1 MDQPIMLPLDQI
13 KRCIVEKESFVL
25 QGGAGSGKT
34 ETLKQTV
41 QFVTENYPEKKIVCI
56 THTNKA
62 VDEIISRVGSE
73 HEISTIHS
81 FLNSLI
87 GSYKRNLLKLL
98 PELFHVSKFERIHV
112 EQYNDE
118 KTQKLEEHKRYE
130 KTYKSFIKRR
140 FTVLGEAIDKVIG
153 KREYDK
159 DPEKY
164 NNELNALIEELNFSI
179 SCSIAQHSYN
189 DISYNKTPFNNFSN
203 ATFGHD
209 GLVDISALLFE
220 RYPNI
225 GKIVS
230 DKYDCIFID
239 EYQDTNES
247 IIQSLLSY
255 MPDSR
260 KTTVGLFGDSEQ
272 AIYEDGIGSAV
283 NFINAG
289 RLALIEKE
297 DNFRCS
303 PQVIDVAN
311 KFRSDTLTQEVALK
325 EIDGVLESKESREG
339 SAKLIYAIK
348 GTKPEKPK
356 GLKQNSTPEEKGEH
370 SSRVDQYDNQLELYK
385 AENTRKLDALI
396 NHAKHGIG
404 EHMVL
409 KLPNKAV
416 AQDAGFGNLY
426 KLFNDCYS
434 NPREKIKEHLDK
446 LQFGQLAEILKLFE
460 SSKTEKKIFNRLITQ
475 LKRQGF
481 VIRTSHDKKSLHT
494 TLSAL
499 SNSGKSAH
507 EVIVDA
513 INTKIIPIADS
524 RKAYLY
530 RKNSELKQIESEYYL
545 DAFKKLKEKGCNTKL
560 RMIKYLKENETKNIS
575 EKIIEDQFEERMSDI
590 RTQEFYK
597 GLFGTNINFEEILAF
612 YRYEDD
618 DSNFMTMHKTK
629 GTGIENVIVVLE
641 EYNWT
646 KYDFSSCFKQG
657 DNNSARQALTTK
669 LLYVA
674 CSRTIKNLVCVRLID
689 DSNEAENMKVFFED
703 CTEVVV

>member
-1 MDQPIMLPLDQI
+1 MDQPIMLPIDKI
-13 KRCIVEKESFVL
+13 KRCIVEKQSFVL

-34 ETLKQTV
+34 ETLKRTV
-41 QFVTENYPEKKIVCI
+41 QFVAENYPGKKIVCI

-62 VDEIISRVGSE
+62 VDEIISRTGSE

-87 GSYKRNLLKLL
+87 KPYKRNLLKLL
-98 PELFHVSKFERIHV
+98 PELFYVSKFERIHL
-112 EQYNDE
+112 EEYSDE
-118 KTQKLEEHKRYE
+118 KTQNLVEHKRYK
-130 KTYKSFIKRR
+130 KTHESFEKRR
-140 FTVLGEAIDKVIG
+140 FTVLGEATDKVIG

-164 NNELNALIEELNFSI
+164 NTETNALIEELNLSI
-179 SCSIAQHSYN
+179 SGSIEQHSYS
-189 DISYNKTPFNNFSN
+189 DVSYNKTPFNNFDN

-209 GLVDISALLFE
+209 GLVAISALFFE
-220 RYPNI
+220 RYPNM

-247 IIQSLLSY
+247 IIQSLLSH

-283 NFINAG
+283 KLIDAG
-289 RLALIEKE
+289 RLTLIKKE

-303 PQVIDVAN
+303 PQIIDVAN

-325 EIDGVLESKESREG
+325 EIDGVLESKESRAG

-348 GTKPEKPK
+348 GKKPEKPK
-356 GLKQNSTPEEKGEH
+356 RLKQNPTAEDKAEH
-370 SSRVDQYDNQLELYK
+370 SSLMDEYDNQLEIYK
-385 AENTRKLDALI
+385 ADNTRKLDALI
-396 NHAKHGIG
+396 EHAKQGIG

-409 KLPNKAV
+409 KLPNKSV

-426 KLFNDCYS
+426 NLFNDSYS
-434 NPREKIKEHLDK
+434 NPREKIKEHLDR
-446 LQFGQLAEILKLFE
+446 LQFAQLAETLKLFE
-460 SSKTEKKIFNRLITQ
+460 SSKAEKKYFIHLITQ

-481 VIRTSHDKKSLHT
+481 VIRTREDKKTLHAT
-494 TLSAL
+494 LNTLS
-499 SNSGKSAH
+499 SSKKPAH
-507 EVIVDA
+507 EVIIEA
-513 INTKIIPIADS
+513 INTKIITISDG

-530 RKNSELKQIESEYYL
+530 RKDSELKRIESEDQL
-545 DAFKKLKEKGCNTKL
+545 DAFKVLRRKGCNTKPQ
-560 RMIKYLKENETKNIS
+560 MIKYLKENYIPNIS
-575 EKIIEDQFEERMSDI
+575 EEIIQDQFEERMDDI
-590 RTQEFYK
+590 RTQEFYN
-597 GLFGTNINFEEILAF
+597 GLFSASISFEEMLAF

-618 DSNFMTMHKTK
+618 HSNFMTMHKTK

-646 KYDFSSCFKQG
+646 KYDFASCFKLE
-657 DNNSARQALTTK
+657 DNNPARQALTTK

-674 CSRTIKNLVCVRLID
+674 CSRAIKNLICVRLID
-689 DSNEAENMKVFFED
+689 DASEAETMQNFFDD
-703 CTEVVV
+703 CHEVS